1 MSLLVTFFCTIYIKI
16 YGQMSSKIEAIKIY
30 EYIVVLSK
38 FQYGG
43 IGAIDAYI
51 LLGLC
56 IKLGKEFFGNI

>member
-43 IGAIDAYI
+43 IGAIDAYYY
-51 LLGLC
+51 
-56 IKLGKEFFGNI
+56 